1 MRRLFAFALSSIQ
14 SYITVDIAGVGKR
27 KVMQKG
33 AFAYKADEKCIS
45 HKNSLQRFNI
55 NACKMSL
62 NQLKNISLYKDGMI
76 LCCLIHLFLIRGPFT
91 ASSDVSKATYRPLVT
106 FPVYSDLGVAM

>member
-1 MRRLFAFALSSIQ
+1 MRRLFAFALSSIRF
-14 SYITVDIAGVGKR
+14 YITVDIAGVSKR

-45 HKNSLQRFNI
+45 HKNLLQRFNI
-55 NACKMSL
+55 NACKLPL
-62 NQLKNISLYKDGMI
+62 NQLKNIFLYKDGMI

>member
-1 MRRLFAFALSSIQ
+1 MQTTLGYESKGGLTPIFLFPDSFSFLLFPSMRRLFAFALSSIR

-45 HKNSLQRFNI
+45 
-55 NACKMSL
+55 
-62 NQLKNISLYKDGMI
+62 
-76 LCCLIHLFLIRGPFT
+76 
-91 ASSDVSKATYRPLVT
+91 
-106 FPVYSDLGVAM
+106 